1 MIYVC
6 YVYYL
11 YVRRI
16 RIYVYLMLLLNYF
29 IRAFSLFSVV
39 YVFCFV
45 LFCSVLFLW
54 CLSHHDCSMLA
65 TCLCSLCITMVM
77 QGMLMLV
84 VLAACLYM
92 CFCSCIFKCHP
103 TKAED
108 LRRCHDSTLY
118 HKVRTFFPL
127 KHTISSY
134 ASKTICE
141 STQSNRMISHRD
153 RIIYKSINASSDTE
167 TQC

>member
-16 RIYVYLMLLLNYF
+16 RTYVYLMLLLNYF
-29 IRAFSLFSVV
+29 IRAFRLFCVV
-39 YVFCFV
+39 YVFRV
-45 LFCSVLFLW
+45 LFCFFW
-54 CLSHHDCSMLA
+54 RLSHHDCSMLTA
-65 TCLCSLCITMVM
+65 CLSSLCITMVI
-77 QGMLMLV
+77 QRMLMLV
-84 VLAACLYM
+84 VLAACLYL

-108 LRRCHDSTLY
+108 LRRCHDSTVY
-118 HKVRTFFPL
+118 HEVRTFFPL

-141 STQSNRMISHRD
+141 SIQSNRMISPRD
-153 RIIYKSINASSDTE
+153 RII
-167 TQC
+167 